1 MKRQFLLSKLR
12 KELSAGKH
20 DMYQSCDH
28 KILLKFLRLLL
39 CRVDVEAP
47 FFFRRVTYFCRF
59 LVLQI
64 NGVRVR

>member
-47 FFFRRVTYFCRF
+47 FFFDV
-59 LVLQI
+59 
-64 NGVRVR
+64 